1 MTAQAARRQ
10 PGPPFP
16 CAHAG
21 VSGADWCGPPGPR
34 DLAPWELGVHEIV
47 AYGDGLACAR
57 GQSSLM
63 VAYFPSR
70 CCGDNH
76 TVLGS
81 YLCAYVRQLMQTSVY
96 VKVLD

>member
-1 MTAQAARRQ
+1 M
-10 PGPPFP
+10 GD
-16 CAHAG
+16 G
-21 VSGADWCGPPGPR
+21 GAM
-34 DLAPWELGVHEIV
+34 GVHV
-47 AYGDGLACAR
+47 ACGAGLALACAC

-76 TVLGS
+76 TVFGS

-96 VKVLD
+96 DSMYVHLETQG

>member
-1 MTAQAARRQ
+1 M
-10 PGPPFP
+10 P

-21 VSGADWCGPPGPR
+21 IPGADPGGPPALRG
-34 DLAPWELGVHEIV
+34 LALGDGSLIGRAMGVHV
-47 AYGDGLACAR
+47 ACGVRLACAY

-96 VKVLD
+96 DSMYVHLETQV